1 MAARQQ
7 GEEAQ
12 GDKGQEESGA
22 ASVTQVVM
30 PKPELPIAPVASVFQ
45 PLGEMGIGRQCST
58 CEQGMQFG
66 KDSDEMSSGAGVQT
80 KLTVGAP
87 GDRYEQEADRVA
99 AQVMRM
105 SIPPDNSPQVQRFGE
120 EDNPVRR
127 WSLAQSITPVVH
139 RRVDEQVQ
147 MRQLVQRAF
156 RAGGN
161 EASGD
166 LESRLNASKGGGNA
180 LAPEVR
186 AFMEP
191 RFGADFSSVRV
202 HTGGEAVQMNRELGA
217 QAFAHGSDVYFG
229 AGKSP
234 GNNELTAHE
243 LTHVVQQMG
252 GDHVMCQLQSPEAR
266 ESRLPE
272 TNLLQTRP
280 FANPAQ
286 KLSPPEP
293 TRSKEQMEAA
303 ERFGY
308 NAANISVFTP
318 STPPPVQT
326 KGGLGN
332 WYQPQIQRVD
342 RVMNRLNLAPDKA
355 EQERVKKLK
364 QDYQA
369 AIQLAKKSN
378 KPEDWSEAA
387 KLLNGFSPKDIISRL
402 KVKDLNSNQIEALHQ
417 GALAHPHVGRD
428 SNIAKF
434 TQPVAESDKA
444 EFELLKGK
452 IEDSSAIEY
461 VIHRTSF
468 FGSTEAYQE
477 FAAESDKELDETKGL
492 RNLVELK
499 ENRAAQ
505 TVFYRWVRKAYYNKD
520 IKDVP
525 KLIKKGQSDELAAAM
540 GKVKEGYGKAF
551 KSGGFNPRPM
561 KSANYKYRLGTI
573 SEHGLGNAVDIED
586 GSNPILS
593 TDEWKFIEDFAGQKV
608 NRSLSRWKSE
618 PELLW
623 KDIQNLNSLF
633 LENLA
638 TEVEQIKAEQAATEP
653 GSKVKPPLDVVFA
666 KYPKMKEKKLN
677 KGFFTLEWKLV
688 EQLHKNGFTWGA
700 TFPNAVDL
708 HHFELMNEKKK

>member
-1 MAARQQ
+1 MEALEQ

-12 GDKGQEESGA
+12 GA
-22 ASVTQVVM
+22 ASVTEVVM

-45 PLGEMGIGRQCST
+45 PLGEMGIGRQCSA
-58 CEQGMQFG
+58 CEQAMEDG
-66 KDSDEMSSGAGVQT
+66 KDSEEMPSVAGVQA
-80 KLTVGAP
+80 KLTVGAV
-87 GDRYEQEADRVA
+87 GDKYEQEADRVA

-105 SIPPDNSPQVQRFGE
+105 SIPPDHSPQVQRFGE
-120 EDNPVRR
+120 EDNPVQR
-127 WSLAQSITPVVH
+127 WSLAQSITPVVQ
-139 RRVDEQVQ
+139 RQVDEQVQ
-147 MRQLVQRAF
+147 MQALVQRAF
-156 RAGGN
+156 QAGGN

-191 RFGADFSSVRV
+191 RFGADFSAVRV

-217 QAFAHGSDVYFG
+217 QAFAHGSDIYFG

-234 GNNELTAHE
+234 GNNDLTAHE

-286 KLSPPEP
+286 KLSPPEA

-308 NAANISVFTP
+308 NAANISVFAP

-402 KVKDLNSNQIEALHQ
+402 KDLNSNQIEALHQ

-638 TEVEQIKAEQAATEP
+638 KEVEQIKAEQAAAEP